1 MLRIQFSIMAVL
13 AVLTVAVTGATVP
26 TTTLVKRAAIP
37 GRVQGLPGKLER
49 KLRAPRDHLSS
60 SLEDELS
67 KLERL
72 RGGEG
77 GLKVAFC
84 AWESLHTVSV
94 GGIAP
99 HVSELAAGLQ
109 RRGNELH
116 VFTRAMDEHGGHEI
130 VDGVH
135 LHKCPIYTDS
145 DLPTECNN
153 MCNSF
158 VHFVRETEAHMNY
171 EFDIIH
177 CHDWLAAKALVQMKQ
192 AGRRCI
198 LTMHSTEYG
207 RNGNKHSDAEISGR
221 IRAIEQEGCDY
232 ADRVICVSGRL
243 CDEVKS
249 FGCDHKLRM
258 VYNGVQLHHF
268 EGLIDAAYFKG
279 QYGIMPLQPMILFC
293 GRMNVQKGPDILLN
307 AVPGILGNRGD
318 AVVVFVGEGPM
329 KEQLEGRAHEMGIGH
344 AVRFVGKKAGDE
356 LRKFYK
362 CCDVVVVPSRN
373 EPFGIVV
380 LEGWACAK
388 PVVVTSTDGCGPG
401 EFVRHED
408 DGFHVYPEP
417 DSVAWGI
424 NQVMNDFERSR
435 QMGLRGRQRCADE
448 FNWDKIA
455 WHTENVYY
463 DVMGWH

>member
-1 MLRIQFSIMAVL
+1 
-13 AVLTVAVTGATVP
+13 
-26 TTTLVKRAAIP
+26 
-37 GRVQGLPGKLER
+37 VQ
-49 KLRAPRDHLSS
+49 
-60 SLEDELS
+60 
-67 KLERL
+67 
-72 RGGEG
+72 
-77 GLKVAFC
+77 
-84 AWESLHTVSV
+84 
-94 GGIAP
+94 
-99 HVSELAAGLQ
+99 
-109 RRGNELH
+109 LH

-293 GRMNVQKGPDILLN
+293 GRMNVQKGLINLPSPSKRHHAAPAQKVETFLDVH
-307 AVPGILGNRGD
+307 A
-318 AVVVFVGEGPM
+318 AA
-329 KEQLEGRAHEMGIGH
+329 AHE
-344 AVRFVGKKAGDE
+344 R
-356 LRKFYK
+356 
-362 CCDVVVVPSRN
+362 P
-373 EPFGIVV
+373 
-380 LEGWACAK
+380 
-388 PVVVTSTDGCGPG
+388 
-401 EFVRHED
+401 
-408 DGFHVYPEP
+408 
-417 DSVAWGI
+417 
-424 NQVMNDFERSR
+424 ERS
-435 QMGLRGRQRCADE
+435 
-448 FNWDKIA
+448 FNLCPRLKRIDPTGCVRISSSP
-455 WHTENVYY
+455 
-463 DVMGWH
+463 